1 MLKGCLAMAK
11 PDDRSDNVR
20 KLQES
25 VQNTIENSRE
35 ATDYLNEFGDEIPAG
50 QKKAIEDKNA
60 RRKDS
65 IQGFRAEIQDEV
77 QDSNNQ

>member
-1 MLKGCLAMAK
+1 MGCLTMAK

-35 ATDYLNEFGDEIPAG
+35 AADYLNEFGDEIPPG
-50 QKKAIEDKNA
+50 ERKAIEDKNE

-65 IQGFRAEIQDEV
+65 IQGFRAEIKDEV